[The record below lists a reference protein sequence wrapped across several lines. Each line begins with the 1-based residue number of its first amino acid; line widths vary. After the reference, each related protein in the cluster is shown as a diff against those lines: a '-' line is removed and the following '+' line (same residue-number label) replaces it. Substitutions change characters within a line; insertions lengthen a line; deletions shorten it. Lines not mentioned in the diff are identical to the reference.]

1 MYYIKVSYCRTG
13 YLDWGWLKFFG
24 KNLCLVGCATV
35 CAKSEVMLKTL
46 HDGLFFVVEYFFKGC
61 GFGSC
66 EFMPD
71 LKKIRSQGPNKKL
84 ICSLLILD
92 PDSMIAHIEPAM
104 YVFGKAL
111 DSLKDS
117 SDLTDLEKRSV
128 VQSNVS
134 CHGRGEV
141 RWSQGKV
148 MF

>member
-1 MYYIKVSYCRTG
+1 MEKIIGIEKHAGKVR
-13 YLDWGWLKFFG
+13 
-24 KNLCLVGCATV
+24 
-35 CAKSEVMLKTL
+35 
-46 HDGLFFVVEYFFKGC
+46 
-61 GFGSC
+61 
-66 EFMPD
+66 
-71 LKKIRSQGPNKKL
+71 KL

>member
-1 MYYIKVSYCRTG
+1 MRIYAS
-13 YLDWGWLKFFG
+13 
-24 KNLCLVGCATV
+24 
-35 CAKSEVMLKTL
+35 
-46 HDGLFFVVEYFFKGC
+46 
-61 GFGSC
+61 
-66 EFMPD
+66 

-128 VQSNVS
+128 VQ
-134 CHGRGEV
+134 V
-141 RWSQGKV
+141 RNICFLSPFVLFCQNERSELC
-148 MF
+148 